1 MVKLQRIKRSND
13 TYVYSVNI
21 PLSLI
26 EELDW
31 KKGSILS
38 VETGKVRVNS
48 CLIIEMEDNDNG
60 RNY

>member
-26 EELDW
+26 EELGW

-38 VETGKVRVNS
+38 VETGKVRVDS